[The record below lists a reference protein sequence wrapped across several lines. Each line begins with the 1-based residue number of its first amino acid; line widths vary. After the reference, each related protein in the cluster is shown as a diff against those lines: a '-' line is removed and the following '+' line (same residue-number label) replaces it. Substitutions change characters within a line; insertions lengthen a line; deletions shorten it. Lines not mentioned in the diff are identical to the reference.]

1 MAGKVF
7 VDEGHSCGSA
17 VNQSVTSYVCVTK
30 GNIAQDNKMFSFHSY
45 IGQTRQ
51 TEERSEERRRIV
63 ARSTANSSA
72 IMRLL
77 A

>member
-30 GNIAQDNKMFSFHSY
+30 GNIAQDKMFSFHSY